1 MQRERL
7 TVEFP
12 ENFRCHITTKVGKP
26 LGKSRTSVGKP
37 TELTVASDTT
47 FGVVSALVVDNVSAA
62 IADYHADTSNAKLLW
77 DPQVPTEVYV
87 KVAAN
92 TTHDKRATSNNLV
105 TAAVR
110 VAGYI
115 EDQSLA
121 LGPLQSDYVTVVT
134 ARLPPSAPVEIP
146 TNATMQQ
153 LGHIDVMA
161 ARHADE
167 RRHEMNSQ
175 TTEKYRRVRVRFGT
189 MASAPVDC
197 FLLVEDLRSI
207 LGIPPF
213 DLTPSYREPFVGEVV
228 ARYIG
233 PLQTDYATV
242 VTARLPPS
250 APVKI
255 PTNATMQQLGHI
267 DVMAARH
274 EMNSQTTEKYPRYIG
289 PLQTDYATVVTARL
303 PPSAPVK
310 IPTNATMQQL
320 GHIDVMAAR
329 HEMNSQTTEK
339 YRRVRVRFGTM
350 ASAPVDC
357 FLLVEDLRSILGIP
371 PFDLTPSYREPFVGE
386 VVGPSV
392 NMDDIDHI
400 NL

>member
-1 MQRERL
+1 MKRERL

-47 FGVVSALVVDNVSAA
+47 FGVVSALVVDNISAA
-62 IADYHADTSNAKLLW
+62 IADYHADASNAKLLW
-77 DPQVPTEVYV
+77 DSQVPTEVYV

-92 TTHDKRATSNNLV
+92 TTQDKYTKVTLV
-105 TAAVR
+105 NYT
-110 VAGYI
+110 
-115 EDQSLA
+115 DSMA
-121 LGPLQSDYVTVVT
+121 LGPPQTDYATVVT

-146 TNATMQQ
+146 TNTTMQQ

-175 TTEKYRRVRVRFGT
+175 TTETYRRVRVRFGT

-213 DLTPSYREPFVGEVV
+213 DLTPSYREPFVG
-228 ARYIG
+228 
-233 PLQTDYATV
+233 D
-242 VTARLPPS
+242 
-250 APVKI
+250 
-255 PTNATMQQLGHI
+255 
-267 DVMAARH
+267 
-274 EMNSQTTEKYPRYIG
+274 
-289 PLQTDYATVVTARL
+289 
-303 PPSAPVK
+303 
-310 IPTNATMQQL
+310 
-320 GHIDVMAAR
+320 
-329 HEMNSQTTEK
+329 
-339 YRRVRVRFGTM
+339 
-350 ASAPVDC
+350 
-357 FLLVEDLRSILGIP
+357 
-371 PFDLTPSYREPFVGE
+371 

>member
-62 IADYHADTSNAKLLW
+62 IADYHADASNAKLLW
-77 DPQVPTEVYV
+77 DSQVPTEVYV

-92 TTHDKRATSNNLV
+92 TTQDKYTKITLVNYTDVLRQVWDNASKVRNAQASFTLQLFIYAGKDMSTAIRRATSNNLV
-105 TAAVR
+105 TAAAR

-115 EDQSLA
+115 EDQSMA
-121 LGPLQSDYVTVVT
+121 LGPLQTEYATLVT
-134 ARLPPSAPVEIP
+134 AHLPPSAPVEIP
-146 TNATMQQ
+146 TNTTMQQ

-175 TTEKYRRVRVRFGT
+175 TTET
-189 MASAPVDC
+189 
-197 FLLVEDLRSI
+197 
-207 LGIPPF
+207 
-213 DLTPSYREPFVGEVV
+213 
-228 ARYIG
+228 
-233 PLQTDYATV
+233 
-242 VTARLPPS
+242 
-250 APVKI
+250 
-255 PTNATMQQLGHI
+255 
-267 DVMAARH
+267 
-274 EMNSQTTEKYPRYIG
+274 
-289 PLQTDYATVVTARL
+289 
-303 PPSAPVK
+303 
-310 IPTNATMQQL
+310 
-320 GHIDVMAAR
+320 
-329 HEMNSQTTEK
+329 